1 MKSIII
7 ERIRRRIT
15 GIAKAVVHLLGTII
29 VRPFLGR
36 GRTISELESQ
46 RELRI
51 LYVSLAYRGD
61 LILSLPA
68 IAALKR
74 RFPDSKIACWIRE
87 YNITLAKMC
96 SDIDEIITY
105 DTFPKSGLALLPR
118 LGRLGPHR
126 AFIAEIRARHFD
138 ILIDDSGSGFSAL
151 VGALA
156 RIPLRI
162 GRDTQGFGFFYH
174 CETPYN
180 EDEHLVEK
188 RLRLLRSL
196 GIESTHPEGLRI
208 AIDSDFAKSTCAKIA
223 LTTQEPFFTV
233 QSYAGWAAKDWQD
246 EKTVEVVNGFIKE
259 TGLTPVFIG
268 GSTDRERIDKMRER
282 IEGRSISAAGLLE
295 LGETLAL
302 ISLARI
308 HFGVD
313 SVGSHMAAAVGVKSV
328 TLFGPTNPRLIAPLS
343 KDNIVVLR
351 EISCSPVRDKLYC
364 ALDAG
369 RLCPKFV
376 CMESL
381 DAKEVLAIL
390 VRHWKG
396 LDQDLIIS
404 L

>member
-1 MKSIII
+1 MKSRVI
-7 ERIRRRIT
+7 ERIRRLIAST
-15 GIAKAVVHLLGTII
+15 GKAAVHLLGTII

-36 GRTISELESQ
+36 GKTLSDFESLSEP
-46 RELRI
+46 RI

-68 IAALKR
+68 IAALKK
-74 RFPDSKIACWIRE
+74 RFPGCRIACWIRE
-87 YNITLAKMC
+87 YNVTLAKLC
-96 SDIDEIITY
+96 FDIDEIITY
-105 DTFPKSGLALLPR
+105 DTFPLSGLELLAK
-118 LGRLGPHR
+118 LGRLRPHR
-126 AFIAEIRARHFD
+126 AFISEIRARHFD
-138 ILIDDSGSGFSAL
+138 ILIDDSGCGFSAL

-162 GRDTQGFGFFYH
+162 GRDTQGFGFLYH
-174 CETPYN
+174 SEMPYN
-180 EDEHLVEK
+180 ENEHLVEK
-188 RLRLLRSL
+188 RLRLLRPL
-196 GIESTHPEGLRI
+196 GIESTHPERLRI
-208 AIDSDFAKSTCAKIA
+208 AIDSTSVERACAKIELA
-223 LTTQEPFFTV
+223 EQEKFFTV
-233 QSYAGWAAKDWQD
+233 QPYAGWAAKNWQD
-246 EKTVEVVNGFIKE
+246 EKIVAVVNGFARE

-268 GSTDRERIDKMRER
+268 GSSDRERIDKMRER
-282 IEGRSISAAGLLE
+282 IKGRSISASGLLE

-328 TLFGPTNPRLIAPLS
+328 TLFGPTNPRLSAHLS
-343 KDNIVVLR
+343 ADNIVILR
-351 EISCSPVRDKLYC
+351 EISCSPARDKQYC

-369 RLCPKFV
+369 YLCPRFE

-390 VRHWKG
+390 IAHWKG
-396 LDQDLIIS
+396 SVQNQIVS

>member
-1 MKSIII
+1 MKSIVI
-7 ERIRRRIT
+7 ERLRRGIT
-15 GIAKAVVHLLGTII
+15 GIGKATVHLLGTII

-36 GRTISELESQ
+36 GKALSDFESLP
-46 RELRI
+46 EPRI

-68 IAALKR
+68 IAALKK
-74 RFPDSKIACWIRE
+74 RFPDSKITCWIRE
-87 YNITLAKMC
+87 YNVSLAKLC

-105 DTFPKSGLALLPR
+105 DTFPSSGLQLLAK
-118 LGRLGPHR
+118 LGRLTPHR
-126 AFIAEIRARHFD
+126 AFIAEIRARQFD
-138 ILIDDSGSGFSAL
+138 ILIDDSGFGFSAL

-162 GRDTQGFGFFYH
+162 GRDTQGFGFLYH
-174 CETPYN
+174 SETPFN
-180 EDEHLVEK
+180 ENEHLVGK

-196 GIESTHPEGLRI
+196 GIESTHPERLRI
-208 AIDSDFAKSTCAKIA
+208 AVDSTSVEKTCAKIELA
-223 LTTQEPFFTV
+223 GQEQFFTL
-233 QSYAGWAAKDWQD
+233 QPYAGWAAKNWQK
-246 EKTVEVVNGFIKE
+246 EKIVAVVNGFMRE

-268 GSTDRERIDKMRER
+268 GSTDREKIDKMRER
-282 IEGRSISAAGLLE
+282 IEGRSISAAGMLE

-302 ISLARI
+302 ISRARI

-313 SVGSHMAAAVGVKSV
+313 SVGSHMAAAAGVRSV
-328 TLFGPTNPRLIAPLS
+328 TLFGPTNPRLSAPLS
-343 KDNIVVLR
+343 ADNIVILR
-351 EISCSPVRDKLYC
+351 EISCSPARDRQYC

-369 RLCPKFV
+369 RLCPQFK

-390 VRHWKG
+390 IGHWKG
-396 LDQDLIIS
+396 SDQNQIVS